1 MFWRN
6 RNFWFD
12 VCVILFGT
20 CNPTTLPKK
29 MVEQGAFWFAKL
41 FDVENEGSLPEVDV
55 LPESV
60 EKKRSRQE
68 SNLRTRLRRPMLYP
82 LSYGNNIMSIP

>member
-12 VCVILFGT
+12 EIENVK
-20 CNPTTLPKK
+20 NQLPKD
-29 MVEQGAFWFAKL
+29 FAKL
-41 FDVENEGSLPEVDV
+41 SDVENEASLPEVDV

-60 EKKRSRQE
+60 E
-68 SNLRTRLRRPMLYP
+68 
-82 LSYGNNIMSIP
+82 